1 MSLPELDD
9 YRFVPMHEQFAI
21 AMDKRSVTVI
31 ALVHGLSRGHV
42 QVIKRKFSKSGKLP
56 NS

>member
-9 YRFVPMHEQFAI
+9 YRFVPLHEQFAI
-21 AMDKRSVTVI
+21 AMDKRSVTII
-31 ALVHGLSRGHV
+31 ALRHGLSRGHV
-42 QVIKRKFSKSGKLP
+42 QTIKRKFSKSGKLP